1 MAVFTHREWAKP
13 EFASWGLFL
22 IASSIINYWLKGS
35 QIPLK
40 QDGLNNLY
48 IFAPK
53 NDLCELQRK
62 ICTILEWGEKNDRIC
77 QIKHLVQTAQES
89 WNIKLNMTPKFSCR
103 GGCYI
108 KASGKRSAGEKKME
122 KKKIHQIYQK
132 MRSCQLSQCITAH
145 ANRDSHSAGTK
156 RNHFL
161 PRCVIKQWS
170 RPPSW
175 PGQRGMEWFGK
186 PVFHCGWDYCAFLHY
201 TWKGET
207 PKDRECNLESKMN
220 YLSSCRGKHLSS
232 AVTPRPPHPF
242 MELH

>member
-1 MAVFTHREWAKP
+1 MLHKGEW
-13 EFASWGLFL
+13 EEIS
-22 IASSIINYWLKGS
+22 
-35 QIPLK
+35 
-40 QDGLNNLY
+40 
-48 IFAPK
+48 
-53 NDLCELQRK
+53 
-62 ICTILEWGEKNDRIC
+62 
-77 QIKHLVQTAQES
+77 
-89 WNIKLNMTPKFSCR
+89 R
-103 GGCYI
+103 G
-108 KASGKRSAGEKKME
+108 KKME

-201 TWKGET
+201 MWKGET
-207 PKDRECNLESKMN
+207 QEDRECNLESKMN
-220 YLSSCRGKHLSS
+220 YLSSCGGKHLSS
-232 AVTPRPPHPF
+232 AVIPPHGATLVRMQWKTCYSGSLSLVSNLSSPLQHMIVYWSQTTTQQSPRHSF
-242 MELH
+242 VKLR